1 MLITKPHTDFQPVH
15 TMLMKSLSAKVLM
28 SAMNLKLFDYIE
40 GREVD
45 GTVLAHEMGLV
56 PERLEPVLD
65 IFVAVDL
72 LFKNQNRYS
81 NSPTASEFLVSTA
94 PHYQGDSMALTM
106 GFADAVE
113 NSITE
118 LLSGAEIDRKKTDK
132 NWAVERTMEGAA
144 QEAIGGGLADTI
156 EFTASLP
163 NFDNFRTMCDIG
175 GNHGMYTMGVLDR
188 NENMQGTIFDLP
200 HVAEQAQIRCDKAG
214 FGARVTTT
222 GLDFLKEH
230 IPAEQFDL
238 ILTSHVLYAF
248 QHDLDTTLTKIA
260 EGLKPGGWFVSHHYS
275 GYGQKGNELTK
286 ATLELLT
293 RLSGYSS
300 HFIEQGTLVKI
311 LKTLKFEDIRC
322 QPISETGLGL
332 MVAARKAY

>member
-15 TMLMKSLSAKVLM
+15 TMLMNSLSAKALM
-28 SAMNLKLFDYIE
+28 SAMELKLFDYTE
-40 GREVD
+40 GKEVD
-45 GTVLAHEMGLV
+45 RTVLAHEMMVV

-65 IFVAVDL
+65 ILAAVDL
-72 LFKNQNRYS
+72 LYKNNNKYS

-106 GFADAVE
+106 GFTTTVE

-118 LLSGAEIDRKKTDK
+118 LLSGKDVDRKKTDK
-132 NWAVERTMEGAA
+132 NWAVERTMEGTA
-144 QEAIGGGLADTI
+144 QEAIGCGLAETI

-163 NFDNFRTMCDIG
+163 NFDKFRTMCDIG
-175 GNHGMYTMGVLDR
+175 GNHGMYTMGVLTR
-188 NENMQGTIFDLP
+188 NENMHGTIFDLP

-214 FGARVTTT
+214 FGARVKTV
-222 GLDFLKEH
+222 GLDFLKER
-230 IPAEQFDL
+230 IPEEQFDL

-248 QHDLDTTLTKIA
+248 QQDLDTALAKIT

-275 GYGQKGNELTK
+275 GRGQKGNELTK

-300 HFIEQGTLVKI
+300 HFIERETLVNI
-311 LKTLKFEDIRC
+311 LETLKFEDIRC
-322 QPISETGLGL
+322 QSISETGLGL

>member
-15 TMLMKSLSAKVLM
+15 TILMKSLSAKALM
-28 SAMNLKLFDYIE
+28 SAMELKLFDYIE
-40 GREVD
+40 GKDID
-45 GTVLAHEMGLV
+45 GTVLAHEMMLV

-65 IFVAVDL
+65 ILTAVDL
-72 LFKNQNRYS
+72 LYKNNNKYS
-81 NSPTASEFLVSTA
+81 NSPTASEFLVSTSF
-94 PHYQGDSMALTM
+94 HYQGDSMALTM
-106 GFADAVE
+106 GFTTTVE

-118 LLSGAEIDRKKTDK
+118 LLSGEEVDRNKTDK
-132 NWAVERTMEGAA
+132 NWAIEKVMEGTA

-163 NFDNFRTMCDIG
+163 HFDKFRTMCDIG

-188 NENMQGTIFDLP
+188 NENIHGTIFDLP
-200 HVAEQAQIRCDKAG
+200 HVAEQAKIRCDKAG
-214 FGARVTTT
+214 FGARVTTV
-222 GLDFLKEH
+222 GLDFLKER
-230 IPAEQFDL
+230 IPEEQFDL

-248 QHDLDTTLTKIA
+248 QHDLDTALTKIA

-275 GYGQKGNELTK
+275 GRGQKGNELTK

-300 HFIEQGTLVKI
+300 HFIEQDALVSI
-311 LKTLKFEDIRC
+311 LKKLNFVDIRC

-332 MVAARKAY
+332 MIAARKAY